1 MTRPPNNPIFLS
13 SDSPIVSTHIDSFS
27 TEHLLFLMHDDAG
40 TSSSARLNML
50 SHQGED
56 GVVLNHPVTDPAGKR
71 PLRGD
76 GASNG
81 EGVALMRPKDG
92 MFPFSLHFFFL
103 GGYDRI
109 YKFASLNCNFF

>member
-1 MTRPPNNPIFLS
+1 MTRPPNNPIFLP

-27 TEHLLFLMHDDAG
+27 TERLLFLMHDDAG

-56 GVVLNHPVTDPAGKR
+56 GVVLDHPVTDPAGKR
-71 PLRGD
+71 PSRGD

-81 EGVALMRPKDG
+81 EGVALT
-92 MFPFSLHFFFL
+92 
-103 GGYDRI
+103 I
-109 YKFASLNCNFF
+109 